1 MDDFDEEI
9 FNILLFGNMAATCF
23 VTVIGHL
30 ICPDVIKQH
39 FTTVAIGVFFGLYIL
54 EFLCWLLHIPE
65 WISKGREWIGKGIRH
80 IHNNTKPK
88 E

>member
-1 MDDFDEEI
+1 MKIDEEI
-9 FNILLFGNMAATCF
+9 FYMLLFGNVAATCF
-23 VTVIGHL
+23 VIAISYL
-30 ICPDVIKQH
+30 ICPDVTDLH
-39 FTTVAIGVFFGLYIL
+39 RMAVGLGVFFGLYIL

-65 WISKGREWIGKGIRH
+65 WVRKGMELVRKGIRY

>member
-1 MDDFDEEI
+1 MDDIDEEI
-9 FNILLFGNMAATCF
+9 FNILLFGIMAATCF

-39 FTTVAIGVFFGLYIL
+39 FAAVAIGAFFGLYIF
-54 EFLCWLLHIPE
+54 EFLCWLFHIPE
-65 WISKGREWIGKGIRH
+65 WIHKGIRH